1 MPRRQRDRPG
11 SNPGGRTN
19 YSCRHRL
26 SDTGRLVLNQRSGV
40 RLPVAAPIFFALVAQ
55 MGQEQRPFKAW
66 VEGTQ
71 SSRRTTFEQRH
82 RTVRWPGN
90 RLEEVRDSKA
100 VDRESACAP
109 RRSSKP
115 HDSCNAKQPKGSA
128 SRYQGE
134 VAA

>member
-1 MPRRQRDRPG
+1 
-11 SNPGGRTN
+11 
-19 YSCRHRL
+19 
-26 SDTGRLVLNQRSGV
+26 
-40 RLPVAAPIFFALVAQ
+40 
-55 MGQEQRPFKAW
+55 
-66 VEGTQ
+66 
-71 SSRRTTFEQRH
+71 
-82 RTVRWPGN
+82 VRWPGN

-115 HDSCNAKQPKGSA
+115 HESCNAKQPEGSA